1 MNELREKIND
11 NLQGVWG
18 GAINISTNEDCRLA
32 NGQID
37 ENKYLKVKINTLAHF
52 NDAILDAVIAA
63 LPGED
68 RAIDVASD
76 EDERYAFHTAKNAY
90 MSAIEETKSLLQ
102 AAKENK

>member
-52 NDAILDAVIAA
+52 DNAILDAVIAA
-63 LPGED
+63 LPVRRPDGNASYIGGYELALSKTK
-68 RAIDVASD
+68 AI
-76 EDERYAFHTAKNAY
+76 
-90 MSAIEETKSLLQ
+90 LQ

>member
-1 MNELREKIND
+1 MNELREKIRQQYLRGAQYGELRANRGND
-11 NLQGVWG
+11 PLYVPDPIEYESK
-18 GAINISTNEDCRLA
+18 AI
-32 NGQID
+32 
-37 ENKYLKVKINTLAHF
+37 Y
-52 NDAILDAVIAA
+52 AILDAVIAA